1 MERDAAIIE
10 VGLNEAALRAENPHV
25 PYAPEECADDARRC
39 AEAGAAVVH
48 WHARDPITGAQRL
61 GDVALSG
68 AALDR
73 MRPSGV
79 IAYPS
84 YPPWPVSPDRL
95 EHVWALRER
104 HGLELAPLDLGSVG
118 IVVWDDLAQ
127 GFGPG
132 LDLLREHGV
141 VANPLPFILDAL
153 ERCYSLGMVPTVAA
167 FDVGFTRT
175 MVLLARAGKLR
186 PPIFLKIFLSGAWAV
201 GPFPTEEALDFHLQ
215 QIPARARRRVGRRAV
230 RPRGSRTGR
239 GTVSACARAGWRHSP
254 RHRRRPGGVSRCHQ
268 RRGRRTCSPMGCRRG
283 PSARFVGRR
292 ATALRPADSR
302 LSHVQGVPPACGARG
317 STEALSARGPV
328 DR

>member
-10 VGLNEAALRAENPHV
+10 VGLNEAALRAANPHV
-25 PYAPEECADDARRC
+25 PYAPEECAEDARRC

-68 AALDR
+68 AALDC

-118 IVVWDDLAQ
+118 IVVWDELAR

-201 GPFPTEEALDFHLQ
+201 GPFPSEAALDFHLQ
-215 QIPARARRRVGRRAV
+215 QIPPELDVEWVVVPYALADPARVERLCRHALARGGGIRLGIGDDPAAFPDATNAEVVERAARWVAEAGRPLASPADVRRRFGL
-230 RPRGSRTGR
+230 PT
-239 GTVSACARAGWRHSP
+239 
-254 RHRRRPGGVSRCHQ
+254 PG
-268 RRGRRTCSPMGCRRG
+268 
-283 PSARFVGRR
+283 
-292 ATALRPADSR
+292 
-302 LSHVQGVPPACGARG
+302 
-317 STEALSARGPV
+317 
-328 DR
+328 